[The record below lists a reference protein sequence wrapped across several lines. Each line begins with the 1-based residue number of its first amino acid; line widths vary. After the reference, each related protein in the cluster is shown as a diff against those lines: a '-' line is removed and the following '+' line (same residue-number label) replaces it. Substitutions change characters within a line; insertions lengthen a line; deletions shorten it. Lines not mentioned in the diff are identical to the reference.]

1 MASFGDVP
9 TDCRK
14 EIFSFAQYHPCAK
27 LIESLRFQRTQGE
40 WPCLR
45 ITSRHPDFNL
55 WVDYNDDGDMM
66 LCHTEFRVYGD
77 SDYID
82 NLVDEREYN
91 RWYTL
96 AYRLGDID

>member
-1 MASFGDVP
+1 MSEGDFLFCSIPSLCQAYRESEVP
-9 TDCRK
+9 KNPRGVAT
-14 EIFSFAQYHPCAK
+14 
-27 LIESLRFQRTQGE
+27 
-40 WPCLR
+40 LR
-45 ITSRHPDFNL
+45 ITSRLPDFNL
-55 WVDYNDDGDMM
+55 WVDYNDDGDIM
-66 LCHTEFRVYGD
+66 LCRTEFREYGD